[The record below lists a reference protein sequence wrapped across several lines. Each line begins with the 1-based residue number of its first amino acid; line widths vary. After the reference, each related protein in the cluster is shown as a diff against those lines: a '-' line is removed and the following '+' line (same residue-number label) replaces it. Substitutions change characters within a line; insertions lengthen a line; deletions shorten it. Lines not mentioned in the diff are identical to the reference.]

1 MINLHSQIDIFYNT
15 KNWKNYWTRGLA
27 HFIKKDILD
36 VGSGTGSNLP
46 FYLKIKTLSKIT
58 SLEPDKKLFLKL
70 KNDKRF
76 KKKIFIIK
84 NVKLS
89 QLKSKKKFN
98 TIIYADV
105 LEHIKYDLKEIQ
117 LAVKYLK
124 KKKLCFGIK

>member
-1 MINLHSQIDIFYNT
+1 MIRDS
-15 KNWKNYWTRGLA
+15 
-27 HFIKKDILD
+27 
-36 VGSGTGSNLP
+36 
-46 FYLKIKTLSKIT
+46 
-58 SLEPDKKLFLKL
+58 
-70 KNDKRF
+70 
-76 KKKIFIIK
+76 KKKNFIIK

-124 KKKLCFGIK
+124 KRN